1 MDTLFLVSFLTIIV
15 LTPFVWIFQSLALTG
30 STFSLA
36 LCAFVVGHVWIWLFR
51 VQNAL
56 WDHLVAI
63 GCETV
68 VTRSLASGT
77 SWGSLQEVVLVF
89 GTALLSPA

>member
-1 MDTLFLVSFLTIIV
+1 MDALFLVSFLTIIV
-15 LTPFVWIFQSLALTG
+15 LAPFIWIFQSLALTG

-36 LCAFVVGHVWIWLFR
+36 LCAFVVGHFWIRLFR
-51 VQNAL
+51 VRKTL
-56 WDHLVAI
+56 WNNLVAI

-68 VTRSLASGT
+68 VTCSLASGT

-89 GTALLSPA
+89 GTTLLSPA